1 MSQVKLTLRPPP
13 NVDFVHGYPGIPPG
27 PDRPQAAVKG
37 AIEVRVGP
45 QGAKAKWVRIE
56 LRKVETL
63 PGGGVVN
70 TFHDFVG
77 PSPVNLWSASEEY
90 GLLRSQDFPFSIRIP
105 ESIPPSIDLLN
116 QAGITYELVASVC
129 TKGKKL
135 FLRKRKSVVV
145 STQADIIIDK
155 HELHSTWPV
164 YSQPETRNIAQE
176 GVTLIVERNCTCYG
190 PGDRVALFATVKS
203 DALHT
208 VILRGF
214 ELTLKESTIFRAGP
228 YTSGKKSAPQ
238 VRQLTISEN
247 KFPVNATL
255 YGGTNH
261 RTELTC
267 AISPDHTTTTLN
279 AARHIDVTYTLSVKA
294 LMGTGTPLIMDLPV
308 IVSNWQRTV
317 SAEAIKRIGP
327 APSLSLLT
335 TNSARRVDD
344 SQSQT
349 FSGHN
354 SNAGRAVVANAY
366 NTMPVSQPSGYSDRN
381 PNLANVDEFGGYG
394 SRPTHRPTNSR
405 SSADE
410 AGGSSARP
418 GMGRRPGSA
427 DRNRFTITNAEIP
440 EDSESYRRPTEA
452 STAATRTKAWPTA
465 EEEKQRLY
473 EEAREKVAR
482 TQGIAAAPPRS
493 ISPPRTAALQN
504 NRTPTQ
510 ATPTQATASQANRWP
525 TAEEEKLRLFNEAQ
539 EAVKKTQGLEFYSGP
554 SRSGSYQASTH
565 GRSNSDLDNDSGSSR
580 PTIVNAAAGGSSS
593 YSSRNHSDSGQ
604 QRAPKVPQYLTAE
617 QEKAALRRYHE
628 AKEAVGRVQG
638 YSSDEGVD
646 VKSASGSAPI
656 AYDSLFPS
664 PALPSGSSA
673 NAPNG
678 RVDSPPPFVAAS
690 PDLSHLPEKERLRR
704 AYAAQDA
711 AAALQNNKT
720 TSDAPPPFSGVSS
733 QGRSEKEL
741 LQRRFDAQDA
751 EARRAAGAPRPPPR
765 KVSNS
770 SIGRPTPT
778 TPTPVKVLTALEE
791 KALLKAKYDAE
802 DAGAKPRVNG
812 NAVYT
817 NGGGLSSPSPSA
829 SSPSTPPV
837 PPPLM
842 PRPPV
847 QYIQETQEEDAR
859 VSRFVTA
866 GVLPEEPLPASLSSS
881 SSILRKSTT
890 PGLDVTPF
898 TPFTPGFEAKLPGPP
913 PPLPPK
919 PAE

>member
-105 ESIPPSIDLLN
+105 ESIPPSIDLQN
-116 QAGITYELVASVC
+116 RAGINYELLASVC
-129 TKGKKL
+129 TKGKKG

-145 STQADIIIDK
+145 STQADILIDK

-164 YSQPETRNIAQE
+164 YCQPETRNIAQE
-176 GVTLIVERNCTCYG
+176 GVTLIVERNATCYG
-190 PGDRVALFATVKS
+190 PGDRVSLFATVKS

-238 VRQLTISEN
+238 VRVLTISEN
-247 KFPVNATL
+247 KFPINATL
-255 YGGTNH
+255 YGGTQH
-261 RTELTC
+261 RTELNC
-267 AISPDHTTTTLN
+267 MISPDHTTTTLN
-279 AARHIDVTYTLSVKA
+279 AARHIDITYTLNVKA

-308 IVSNWQRTV
+308 IVSNWQRAV
-317 SAEAIKRIGP
+317 SAEAIRRIGP
-327 APSLSLLT
+327 APSLSLLP
-335 TNSARRVDD
+335 TNPTRRVEDT
-344 SQSQT
+344 QPQT
-349 FSGHN
+349 F
-354 SNAGRAVVANAY
+354 AGRDPVVNRTVAANVY
-366 NTMPVSQPSGYSDRN
+366 STMPVLPPS
-381 PNLANVDEFGGYG
+381 NLGTVDEFGGYT
-394 SRPTHRPTNSR
+394 SKPTHKTTNSR
-405 SSADE
+405 SSGDE
-410 AGGSSARP
+410 PGGSTARP
-418 GMGRRPGSA
+418 GAGRRPGSA

-440 EDSESYRRPTEA
+440 EDPPSQRRPSE
-452 STAATRTKAWPTA
+452 TAAKPAAARNKWPTA
-465 EEEKQRLY
+465 EDEKQRLY
-473 EEAREKVAR
+473 EEARAKVER
-482 TQGIAAAPPRS
+482 TQGIAARGASPPPVRSITPPRAV
-493 ISPPRTAALQN
+493 AAAA
-504 NRTPTQ
+504 PQ
-510 ATPTQATASQANRWP
+510 AKRWP

-539 EAVKKTQGLEFYSGP
+539 EAVKRTQGLEFYSGP

-565 GRSNSDLDNDSGSSR
+565 GRSNSDLANDSGSSK
-580 PTIVNAAAGGSSS
+580 PTPAAAGGSSATPA
-593 YSSRNHSDSGQ
+593 RSDSGTKPT
-604 QRAPKVPQYLTAE
+604 PKVPQYMTAE
-617 QEKAALRRYHE
+617 QEKAALRRYQE
-628 AKEAVGRVQG
+628 AKQAVGRVQG
-638 YSSDEGVD
+638 YEGTD
-646 VKSASGSAPI
+646 VKSASGSSPI

-678 RVDSPPPFVAAS
+678 KAESPPPFDNGS
-690 PDLSHLPEKERLRR
+690 PDLSRLPEKERLRR

-711 AAALQNNKT
+711 AATLQNNRPAN
-720 TSDAPPPFSGVSS
+720 DAPPPFSGGSP
-733 QGRSEKEL
+733 QGLSEKET

-765 KVSNS
+765 KESNS
-770 SIGRPTPT
+770 SIGRPTLP
-778 TPTPVKVLTALEE
+778 PPGPVKILTALEE
-791 KALLKAKYDAE
+791 KALLKARYDAE
-802 DAGAKPRVNG
+802 DAGSKPKVNGNG

-817 NGGGLSSPSPSA
+817 NGGGLSSPSSST

-837 PPPLM
+837 PPPLK

-847 QYIQETQEEDAR
+847 EYIQETQEEDAR

-866 GVLPEEPLPASLSSS
+866 GAVPMEDDLHPTTSLTPSPSL
-881 SSILRKSTT
+881 LRKSPTS
-890 PGLDVTPF
+890 PGAGLDVAPF
-898 TPFTPGFEAKLPGPP
+898 TPFTPGFGSDPKLPGPP

>member
-105 ESIPPSIDLLN
+105 ESIPPSIDLTHR
-116 QAGITYELVASVC
+116 AGINYELLASVC
-129 TKGKKL
+129 TKGKKG

-145 STQADIIIDK
+145 STQAEILIDK

-164 YSQPETRNIAQE
+164 YCQPETRNIAQE
-176 GVTLIVERNCTCYG
+176 GVTLIVERNATCYG
-190 PGDRVALFATVKS
+190 PGDRVSLNATVKS

-228 YTSGKKSAPQ
+228 YTSGKKSTPQ
-238 VRQLTISEN
+238 VRVQTISEN

-255 YGGTNH
+255 YGGTQH

-267 AISPDHTTTTLN
+267 LISPDHTTTTLN
-279 AARHIDVTYTLSVKA
+279 AARHIDITYTLSVKA

-308 IVSNWQRTV
+308 IVSNWQRAV
-317 SAEAIKRIGP
+317 SAEAIRRIGP
-327 APSLSLLT
+327 APSLSLLP
-335 TNSARRVDD
+335 NNPPRRAEDT
-344 SQSQT
+344 QAQT
-349 FSGHN
+349 F
-354 SNAGRAVVANAY
+354 AGRDVVSRTVGPNVY
-366 NTMPVSQPSGYSDRN
+366 NTMPVLPSAIPDRST
-381 PNLANVDEFGGYG
+381 NLGTVDEFGGYTPK
-394 SRPTHRPTNSR
+394 PTHKTTNSR
-405 SSADE
+405 SSGDE
-410 AGGSSARP
+410 PGGSTARP
-418 GMGRRPGSA
+418 GAGRRPGSA

-440 EDSESYRRPTEA
+440 EESVVRRRPVEA
-452 STAATRTKAWPTA
+452 AVAAATGGAATRNKVWATA

-473 EEAREKVAR
+473 EEARINVER
-482 TQGIAAAPPRS
+482 TQGIAAAQASASPVRATTPPRAVA
-493 ISPPRTAALQN
+493 PQT
-504 NRTPTQ
+504 
-510 ATPTQATASQANRWP
+510 NRWP

-554 SRSGSYQASTH
+554 SRSGSYQASAH
-565 GRSNSDLDNDSGSSR
+565 GRSNSDLVNQSGSSK
-580 PTIVNAAAGGSSS
+580 PATSSAAAGGSS
-593 YSSRNHSDSGQ
+593 RE
-604 QRAPKVPQYLTAE
+604 PTKVPHYQTAE
-617 QEKAALRRYHE
+617 QEKAALKRYHE
-628 AKEAVGRVQG
+628 AKQAVGRVQG
-638 YSSDEGVD
+638 NVEEGSD
-646 VKSASGSAPI
+646 VKSASGSSPI
-656 AYDSLFPS
+656 AYDSLYN
-664 PALPSGSSA
+664 A

-678 RVDSPPPFVAAS
+678 SPPPFDSAAS
-690 PDLSHLPEKERLRR
+690 DLSRLPEKERLRR

-711 AAALQNNKT
+711 AAALQNNRPAN
-720 TSDAPPPFSGVSS
+720 DAPPPFSGGSP
-733 QGRSEKEL
+733 QAMAEKVM
-741 LQRRFDAQDA
+741 LQKRFDAQDA
-751 EARRAAGAPRPPPR
+751 EARRAAGIPRPPPR
-765 KVSNS
+765 KESNS
-770 SIGRPTPT
+770 SMGRPTP
-778 TPTPVKVLTALEE
+778 PSPGPVKVLSALEE
-791 KALLKAKYDAE
+791 KALLKARYDAE
-802 DAGAKPRVNG
+802 DAASKPKVNG
-812 NAVYT
+812 NGVYT
-817 NGGGLSSPSPSA
+817 NGGGLSSPS
-829 SSPSTPPV
+829 SSVSTPSTPPV

-847 QYIQETQEEDAR
+847 EYIQETQEEDAR

-866 GVLPEEPLPASLSSS
+866 GVVPPTLEEEPHLPATTLSPSPSLV
-881 SSILRKSTT
+881 RKAT
-890 PGLDVTPF
+890 PGLDVAPF
-898 TPFTPGFEAKLPGPP
+898 TPFTPGFDAKLPGPP